1 MIARLVE
8 SFELCPEVRH
18 FVFEVP
24 EVERFDFEPGQFVSF
39 TETMGERSI
48 TRAYS
53 IASPPA
59 GNRIELCLNRV
70 REGRFSPWLFDMK
83 PGGTVNMKGPLGYFV
98 LRNPGRDVLFIAT
111 GTGIAPFRSMLMAH
125 LVQGPRQEYTL
136 LFGVR
141 YEPNLL
147 YREEFG
153 ALEQKYPA
161 FRFWPTISRPDE
173 GWSGRRGRVQL
184 HIDEALAGRRD
195 LDVYVC
201 GMREMVDEVRTK
213 LKLLGFDRR
222 QVIIEKYD

>member
-1 MIARLVE
+1 M
-8 SFELCPEVRH
+8 ELCSEVRH

-24 EVERFDFEPGQFVSF
+24 EVETFEFQPGQFVSF
-39 TETMGERSI
+39 TETFGDRTI

-53 IASPPA
+53 IASAPN

-70 REGRFSPWLFDMK
+70 REGRFSPLLFDMK
-83 PGGTVNMKGPLGYFV
+83 PGDSLGMKGPLGYFV

-111 GTGIAPFRSMLMAH
+111 GTGIAPFRSMLKAH
-125 LVQGPRQEYTL
+125 LVQGLKQEYTL

-147 YREEFG
+147 YREEFE
-153 ALEQKYPA
+153 ALARQYPN

-173 GWSGRRGRVQL
+173 GWTGKRGRVQL
-184 HIDEALAGRRD
+184 HIDEALGNRRD
-195 LDVYVC
+195 LDIYIC
-201 GMREMVDEVRTK
+201 GMREMVDEVRNN
-213 LKLLGFDRR
+213 LKLLGFERR